1 MIRTMI
7 QLTEDQAKA
16 LKKLARARKTS
27 VAALVR
33 ESVALYVS
41 ADKSTTKHDE
51 KRRRALEGLK
61 KIKLA
66 KYKDI
71 EGKKDV
77 SINHDKYLAE
87 VYSS

>member
-1 MIRTMI
+1 MI
-7 QLTEDQAKA
+7 QLTEEQAKA
-16 LKKLARARKTS
+16 LKKIAKTRKTS

-41 ADKSTTKHDE
+41 ADNFNAKRNE
-51 KRRRALEGLK
+51 KRLRALAGLE
-61 KIKLA
+61 KIKQA

-87 VYSS
+87 TYLS